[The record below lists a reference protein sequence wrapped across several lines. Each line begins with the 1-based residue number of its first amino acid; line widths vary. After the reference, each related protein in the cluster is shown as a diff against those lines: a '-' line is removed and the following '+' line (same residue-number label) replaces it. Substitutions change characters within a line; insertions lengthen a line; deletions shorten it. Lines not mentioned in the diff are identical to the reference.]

1 MRSLLTAVLL
11 LLAASFAFPQNS
23 AQYQACTEKA
33 KAQPDLNACARQEAD
48 RVDAKL
54 NKLYAQLLAKAA
66 SDPNGIAKIKAAERA
81 WISYR
86 DAYLEATY
94 PAKDKQLEYG
104 SEYLT
109 DVALLQAKLTQQ
121 HMADLEDLLKGY

>member
-1 MRSLLTAVLL
+1 MRQ
-11 LLAASFAFPQNS
+11 LLAAVFLLLTSSFAFPQNS
-23 AQYQACTEKA
+23 AQYQACNEKA
-33 KAQPDLNACARQEAD
+33 KAQPDLNECARQEAD

-66 SDPNGIAKIKAAERA
+66 KDPNDVAKIKAAERA
-81 WISYR
+81 WVAYR
-86 DAYLEATY
+86 DAYIEATY

-109 DVALLQAKLTQQ
+109 DVAMLQARLTQQ
-121 HMADLEDLLKGY
+121 HMADLEDLLKQY

>member
-1 MRSLLTAVLL
+1 MS
-11 LLAASFAFPQNS
+11 
-23 AQYQACTEKA
+23 
-33 KAQPDLNACARQEAD
+33 ARQEAD

-54 NKLYAQLLAKAA
+54 NKLYQQLLAKAA
-66 SDPNGIAKIKAAERA
+66 SDPNGIGKIKAAERA
-81 WISYR
+81 WIGYR

-109 DVALLQAKLTQQ
+109 DVALLQAKLAQQ
-121 HMADLEDLLKGY
+121 HMADLEDLLKQY